1 VKLIFEIVFIV
12 VVMAVC
18 FAGAITDSNAASA
31 LMLYGKGNTHLDQM
45 P

>member
-12 VVMAVC
+12 VVMAAC
-18 FAGAITDSNAASA
+18 FAGSITDSNAASA
-31 LMLYGKGNTHLDQM
+31 LMLYGKGNIHLEEM